1 MRWPWPP
8 PCHGMGNKYPN
19 SMSVLELEQA
29 ISQLP
34 AEELSKLA
42 AWFEEF
48 MADEWDK
55 QIERDV
61 AAGKFDQIIRK
72 ADEDFEAGRCT
83 PL

>member
-1 MRWPWPP
+1 
-8 PCHGMGNKYPN
+8 
-19 SMSVLELEQA
+19 MSVLELEQA

-34 AEELSKLA
+34 SEELSRFA
-42 AWFEEF
+42 TWFEEF

-61 AAGKFDQIIRK
+61 AAGKLDHIIRK
-72 ADEDFEAGRCT
+72 VDADIDAGRST

>member
-1 MRWPWPP
+1 
-8 PCHGMGNKYPN
+8 
-19 SMSVLELEQA
+19 MSVLELEQS
-29 ISQLP
+29 ISQLSP
-34 AEELSKLA
+34 EDLSKFA
-42 AWFEEF
+42 AWFEEY

-61 AAGKFDQIIRK
+61 AAGKFDKIFTK

>member
-1 MRWPWPP
+1 M
-8 PCHGMGNKYPN
+8 YPDP
-19 SMSVLELEQA
+19 MSVLELEQA

-34 AEELSKLA
+34 PEDLSKFA
-42 AWFEEF
+42 TWFEEY

-61 AAGKFDQIIRK
+61 AAGKFDNVFAK
-72 ADEDFEAGRCT
+72 ADEDFKAGRCT

>member
-1 MRWPWPP
+1 
-8 PCHGMGNKYPN
+8 
-19 SMSVLELEQA
+19 MSVQELEQA

-34 AEELSKLA
+34 AEDLSRFA
-42 AWFEEF
+42 EWFEEF

-61 AAGKFDQIIRK
+61 ASGKFDKIIRK
-72 ADEDFEAGRCT
+72 VDEDIDAGRST